1 MVVFRDENLGAE
13 VDGGNVKNSHE
24 AEGEIEEIQNDQ
36 CQSIYKSV
44 SNTSR
49 CCVIFRVPHCVT
61 RDQNEQDSQTQE
73 KQAAEQVGHGVK
85 AMQEKQ
91 KDVEQGLSWRVALL
105 PYLGYQNL
113 YNEFHHDEPWSSP
126 HNRSLIP
133 KMPNVYRSYPDLPEG
148 KTTYLAPVSDRSV
161 VTQESG
167 GINIANIPDGA
178 SNTILFVNADRDRA
192 VTWTRPKDLQFD
204 SEHPLKGLG
213 DRGYFTAVFVDGSVH
228 QIPATIDEQT
238 MRRLVWRNDGEPVSL
253 AEIR

>member
-1 MVVFRDENLGAE
+1 MISARVFTSLCPILA
-13 VDGGNVKNSHE
+13 VAVLF
-24 AEGEIEEIQNDQ
+24 
-36 CQSIYKSV
+36 SV
-44 SNTSR
+44 FLTASR
-49 CCVIFRVPHCVT
+49 A
-61 RDQNEQDSQTQE
+61 DQNEQDSQTQE

-148 KTTYLAPVSDRSV
+148 NTTYLALVSDRSV

-192 VTWTRPKDLQFD
+192 VRWTRPKICN
-204 SEHPLKGLG
+204 S
-213 DRGYFTAVFVDGSVH
+213 T
-228 QIPATIDEQT
+228 
-238 MRRLVWRNDGEPVSL
+238 VST
-253 AEIR
+253 R